1 MFKLP
6 HPFNL
11 NVTNLIFDN
20 NDNKNA
26 CVQIGL
32 NRLFWTQAYFEHMEN
47 QIKAVIYAR
56 VSSIGDRQSTD
67 RQVNDLTDYAAYK
80 GYEVLGV
87 YTEHI
92 SGAKKN
98 GERPVLR
105 EAIERC
111 KVEAQNQIPDSGLQ
125 SCVILLVSEL
135 SRLGRNAFEVLE
147 TVKELADSGINLHM
161 QKEQMTL
168 LGEDGKP
175 STFAPIMLATLST
188 CAQLE
193 RDNISFRLNSGRKQ
207 YVEKGGKLGRPAG
220 SIKWQDK
227 KREEYREVIN
237 LLNKGYA
244 IRDIAKLTGKGIS
257 TVQRV
262 KKEFVAWHLFVK
274 PGWCLKRRYDAKLPR
289 YVT

>member
-1 MFKLP
+1 M
-6 HPFNL
+6 
-11 NVTNLIFDN
+11 
-20 NDNKNA
+20 KN
-26 CVQIGL
+26 QK
-32 NRLFWTQAYFEHMEN
+32 
-47 QIKAVIYAR
+47 KAVIYAR
-56 VSSIGDRQSTD
+56 VSSIGDRQNTD
-67 RQVNDLTDYAAYK
+67 RQVKDLTDYAEYK

-111 KVEAQNQIPDSGLQ
+111 KLEAQNQIPDSGMR

-147 TVKELADSGINLHM
+147 TVKELADSGINLYM

-168 LGEDGKP
+168 LGDDGKP
-175 STFAPIMLATLST
+175 SFFAPIMLATLST

-193 RDNISFRLNSGRKQ
+193 RDNISFRLKSGRKQ
-207 YVEKGGKLGRPAG
+207 YVEKGGKLGRPIG
-220 SIKWQDK
+220 STKSQDK
-227 KREEYREVIN
+227 RREEYREVIN

-244 IRDIAKLTGKGIS
+244 IRDVAKLSGKGIS

-262 KKEFVAWHLFVK
+262 KKEF
-274 PGWCLKRRYDAKLPR
+274 CS
-289 YVT
+289 

>member
-1 MFKLP
+1 
-6 HPFNL
+6 
-11 NVTNLIFDN
+11 
-20 NDNKNA
+20 
-26 CVQIGL
+26 
-32 NRLFWTQAYFEHMEN
+32 MEN
-47 QIKAVIYAR
+47 HKKAVIYAR

-67 RQVNDLTDYAAYK
+67 RQVKDLTDYAAYK
-80 GYEVLGV
+80 GYEVLGI

-111 KVEAQNQIPDSGLQ
+111 KVEAQNLIPDSSMR

-147 TVKELADSGINLHM
+147 TVKELTDSAINLYM

-168 LGEDGKP
+168 LGDDGKP
-175 STFAPIMLATLST
+175 SIFAPIMLATLST
-188 CAQLE
+188 CAPLE
-193 RDNISFRLNSGRKQ
+193 RDNISFRLNSGRMQ
-207 YVEKGGKLGRPAG
+207 YVEKGGKLGRPTG
-220 SIKWQDK
+220 SKKSQDK

-237 LLNKGYA
+237 LLKKGYS

-262 KKEFVAWHLFVK
+262 KKEFVA
-274 PGWCLKRRYDAKLPR
+274 
-289 YVT
+289 